1 MTALLSIWKRE
12 LQGYFFTPVGY
23 VFMGVFL
30 TLSSVIF
37 FLTIMQ
43 SRSSDLLSFIGTMS
57 YLWMLLCP
65 VLTMRLL
72 AEEKQKRT
80 DQLLLTSP
88 VSLPG
93 VVMGKYLAAVTVML
107 ATVLLTGLFVLIVA
121 IYGQVFP
128 GELLTG
134 YLGFVLQG
142 CAFIALDLFIS
153 GCTSNQVTAV
163 VGAFGANFV
172 LWILDLI
179 QSALSID
186 WVNRLLSFFSLYE
199 RTEPFLMGQFS
210 FASVGYDL
218 SFAAAFIALTIHM
231 LDARRY
237 RGA

>member
-1 MTALLSIWKRE
+1 MLSIWKRE
-12 LQGYFFTPVGY
+12 LQGYFYTPIGY

-43 SRSSDLLSFIGTMS
+43 SRSSDLLTFIGTMS

-93 VVMGKYLAAVTVML
+93 IVLGKYLAAVTVMAL
-107 ATVLLTGLFVLIVA
+107 TVLLTGLFVLIVA
-121 IYGQVFP
+121 LYGQVYP
-128 GELLTG
+128 GELLVG

-163 VGAFGANFV
+163 VAAFGANFV
-172 LWILDLI
+172 LWMLDLI
-179 QSALSID
+179 QSAIRID
-186 WVNRLLSFFSLYE
+186 WVNSLLSFFSLYE

-210 FASVGYDL
+210 FASVGYDVF
-218 SFAAAFIALTIHM
+218 FALAFILLAIHQM
-231 LDARRY
+231 DARRY

>member
-1 MTALLSIWKRE
+1 VLSIWKRE
-12 LQGYFFTPVGY
+12 LQGYFYTPVGY

-93 VVMGKYLAAVTVML
+93 IVLGKYLAAVTVMGL
-107 ATVLLTGLFVLIVA
+107 TVLLTGLFVLIVA
-121 IYGQVFP
+121 IYGQVYP
-128 GELLTG
+128 GELLVG

-163 VGAFGANFV
+163 VAAFGANFV
-172 LWILDLI
+172 LWMLDLI
-179 QSALSID
+179 QSAIRID
-186 WVNRLLSFFSLYE
+186 WVNGILSFFSLYE

-210 FASVGYDL
+210 FASVGYDV
-218 SFAAAFIALTIHM
+218 SFAAAFILLTIHAM
-231 LDARRY
+231 DARRY

>member
-1 MTALLSIWKRE
+1 MFSIWKRE
-12 LQGYFFTPVGY
+12 LQGYFYTPVGY

-30 TLSSVIF
+30 LLSSVIF

-43 SRSSDLLSFIGTMS
+43 TRSSDLLAFIGTMS

-72 AEEKQKRT
+72 AEERQKRT

-93 VVMGKYLAAVTVML
+93 VVLGKYLAAVTVM
-107 ATVLLTGLFVLIVA
+107 AVTVLATGLFVLIVA
-121 IYGQVFP
+121 LYGQVYP
-128 GELLTG
+128 GELLVG
-134 YLGFVLQG
+134 YLGFMLQG
-142 CAFIALDLFIS
+142 CAFIAMDLFIS
-153 GCTSNQVTAV
+153 GCCTNQVTAV
-163 VGAFGANFV
+163 VAAFGANFV
-172 LWILDLI
+172 LWMLDLL
-179 QSALSID
+179 QSAISVS
-186 WVNRLLSFFSLYE
+186 WVNALLSFFSLYE
-199 RTEPFLMGQFS
+199 RSEPFLMGQFS

-218 SFAAAFIALTIHM
+218 SFAAAFIVLAIHH

>member
-1 MTALLSIWKRE
+1 MLSIWKRE
-12 LQGYFFTPVGY
+12 LQGYFYTPVGY

-37 FLTIMQ
+37 YLTIMQ
-43 SRSSDLLSFIGTMS
+43 TRSSDLLSFIGTMS

-93 VVMGKYLAAVTVML
+93 IVLGKYLAAVTVMVLTVL
-107 ATVLLTGLFVLIVA
+107 ATVLFVSIVG
-121 IYGQVFP
+121 IYGQIYP
-128 GELLTG
+128 GELLVG
-134 YLGFVLQG
+134 YLGFILQG

-153 GCTSNQVTAV
+153 GCTANQVTAAV
-163 VGAFGANFV
+163 AAFGANFI
-172 LWILDLI
+172 LWMLDLI
-179 QSALSID
+179 QSAVRIG
-186 WVNRLLSFFSLYE
+186 WVNSLLSFFSLYE
-199 RTEPFLMGQFS
+199 RTEPFLMGQLS
-210 FASVGYDL
+210 FANVGYDI
-218 SFAAAFIALTIHM
+218 SFAAAFILLTIHT

-237 RGA
+237 REA

>member
-1 MTALLSIWKRE
+1 MLSIWKRE

-37 FLTIMQ
+37 YLTIMQ

-72 AEEKQKRT
+72 AEEKSKRT

-88 VSLPG
+88 VSLG
-93 VVMGKYLAAVTVML
+93 GMVLGKYLAAVTVML
-107 ATVLLTGLFVLIVA
+107 FTVLLTGLFVLIVA
-121 IYGQVFP
+121 IYGRVYP
-128 GELLTG
+128 GELLVG

-142 CAFIALDLFIS
+142 CAFLALDLFIS

-163 VGAFGANFV
+163 VAAFGANFV
-172 LWILDLI
+172 LWMVDLLQTAI
-179 QSALSID
+179 SID
-186 WVNRLLSFFSLYE
+186 WLSSVLSFFSLYA
-199 RTEPFLMGQFS
+199 RSEPFLMGQLS
-210 FASVGYDL
+210 LASVGYDL
-218 SFAAAFIALTIHM
+218 SFAAAFLVLTIHL
-231 LDARRY
+231 LDSRRY
-237 RGA
+237 RGV

>member
-1 MTALLSIWKRE
+1 MIALLSIWKRE
-12 LQGYFFTPVGY
+12 LQGYFYTPVGY

-30 TLSSVIF
+30 LLSSVIF

-93 VVMGKYLAAVTVML
+93 IVLGKYLAAVTVML
-107 ATVLLTGLFVLIVA
+107 STVLLTGLFVIIVA
-121 IYGQVFP
+121 LYGQVYP
-128 GELLTG
+128 GELLVG

-153 GCTSNQVTAV
+153 GTTGNQVTAV
-163 VGAFGANFV
+163 VAAFGANFLV
-172 LWILDLI
+172 WMLDLL
-179 QSALSID
+179 QSAVSID
-186 WVNRLLSFFSLYE
+186 WINGILSFFSLYE
-199 RTEPFLMGQFS
+199 RSEPFLMGQLS

-218 SFAAAFIALTIHM
+218 SFAAAFIVLAIHAL
-231 LDARRY
+231 DSRRY

>member
-1 MTALLSIWKRE
+1 MLSIWKRE
-12 LQGYFFTPVGY
+12 LQGYFYTPVGY

-30 TLSSVIF
+30 TLSSVMF

-43 SRSSDLLSFIGTMS
+43 SRSSDLLSFIGMMS
-57 YLWMLLCP
+57 YLWMLFCP

-93 VVMGKYLAAVTVML
+93 IVLGKYLAAVTVL
-107 ATVLLTGLFVLIVA
+107 ALAVLLTGLFVAIVA
-121 IYGQVFP
+121 IYGQVYP
-128 GELLTG
+128 GELMVG

-163 VGAFGANFV
+163 VAAFGANFV
-172 LWILDLI
+172 LWMLDLM
-179 QSALSID
+179 QSAIRID
-186 WVNRLLSFFSLYE
+186 WVNGILSFFSLYE

-218 SFAAAFIALTIHM
+218 SFALAFLALTIHRM
-231 LDARRY
+231 DSRRY